1 MEHVAYYPDPVNL
14 NLTHGDP
21 KGHYKWSISYYDLA
35 KTAFPPDRLP
45 HFLQGE
51 EYAHLNMS
59 FCARR
64 GVSDDDDEFNEIEN
78 EYENEN
84 ENENEYENKNGYF
97 HDY

>member
-35 KTAFPPDRLP
+35 KTAFLPNHLP

-64 GVSDDDDEFNEIEN
+64 GVCCSFQSPLSLIPRLSLEFILVCMI
-78 EYENEN
+78 
-84 ENENEYENKNGYF
+84 
-97 HDY
+97 HSSTPTSLSL

>member
-35 KTAFPPDRLP
+35 KTAFPPNRLP

-64 GVSDDDDEFNEIEN
+64 GVRYYHRYSHHHHHHYSHF
-78 EYENEN
+78 
-84 ENENEYENKNGYF
+84 
-97 HDY
+97 